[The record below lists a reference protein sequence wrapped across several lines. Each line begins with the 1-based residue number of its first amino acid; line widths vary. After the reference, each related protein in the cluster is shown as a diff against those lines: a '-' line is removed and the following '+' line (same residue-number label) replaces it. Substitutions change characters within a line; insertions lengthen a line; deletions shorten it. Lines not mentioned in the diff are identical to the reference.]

1 MWIDSRYNMY
11 PTYFHLRAVVKLA
24 SLLNVI
30 QRSSVEELRQHLVQK
45 RALFFL
51 SFRQF
56 LYIGLGFMN
65 KKMVQMYST
74 GTTPSLLCQRQVYGL
89 LDALFKELKDCCSFL
104 GYSFSLFSVCFN
116 YV

>member
-1 MWIDSRYNMY
+1 MY

-24 SLLNVI
+24 SLLNAI
-30 QRSSVEELRQHLVQK
+30 QRSSVEELRQHLVRK

-74 GTTPSLLCQRQVYGL
+74 GTVPPLLCERQVYGL
-89 LDALFKELKDCCSFL
+89 LDSLFRELEDCCSFL
-104 GYSFSLFSVCFN
+104 GYSFSLFSVCFTN
-116 YV
+116 V